1 MSGSSTT
8 DTTTGSKGIFT
19 GSFAAVD
26 YAEYIL
32 HHYDA
37 VVTNLLNEQA
47 SEQQRNLRKQAR
59 ESDTGWKD
67 LAKHIK
73 VEYSHEERN
82 FVYSV
87 NGKKNQSKALDLEYG
102 NGQVPPTPFLRSAI
116 LQTQYDSEQRLNQKM
131 GAEFMK
137 GY

>member
-1 MSGSSTT
+1 MTGSSTIESN
-8 DTTTGSKGIFT
+8 TGSNGIIT

-32 HHYDA
+32 QHYDA

-47 SEQQRNLRKQAR
+47 KEQQRNLRKQAR

-87 NGKKNQSKALDLEYG
+87 SGKKNQSKALDLEYG

-116 LQTQYDSEQRLNQKM
+116 LQTQYDSEQSLNQKM

>member
-1 MSGSSTT
+1 MSGSSTIE
-8 DTTTGSKGIFT
+8 TTSGSNGMIT

-37 VVTNLLNEQA
+37 VVTNLLHEQA
-47 SEQQRNLRKQAR
+47 REQQRSLRKQAR

-102 NGQVPPTPFLRSAI
+102 NGAVPPTPFLRSAI
-116 LQTQYDSEQRLNQKM
+116 LQTQYDSEQSLNQKM

>member
-1 MSGSSTT
+1 MTGSSTIQLN
-8 DTTTGSKGIFT
+8 TGSSGIIT
-19 GSFAAVD
+19 GSFAAVE

-32 HHYDA
+32 AHYDS
-37 VVTNLLNEQA
+37 VVTELLHDQA
-47 SEQQRNLRKQAR
+47 REQQRNLRKQAR

-87 NGKKNQSKALDLEYG
+87 NGKKNQAKALDLEYG
-102 NGQVPPTPFLRSAI
+102 NGSQPPIPFLRSAI
-116 LQTQYDSEQRLNQKM
+116 LQTQYDSEQSLNNKM

>member
-1 MSGSSTT
+1 MTGSSTIESN
-8 DTTTGSKGIFT
+8 TGSGGIIS

-32 HHYDA
+32 NHYDA

-47 SEQQRNLRKQAR
+47 SEQQRMLRKQAR

-102 NGQVPPTPFLRSAI
+102 NGAQPPTPFLRSAI
-116 LQTQYDSEQRLNQKM
+116 LQTQYDSEQSLNQKM